1 MSDRT
6 VKVTLTASVAGY
18 IAGMDQAQRK
28 TQEAG
33 SEAEKLAQ
41 KRQGLVTLGTAA
53 VAFGAAITGVG
64 LAAARTGIQ
73 YNTLQQTTR
82 AALTTL
88 LGSAQA
94 ANAQMDKLDEFART
108 SPFAK
113 QVFIQAQ
120 QQMLG
125 FGVAAENVIP
135 ALDAIQNAVASMG
148 GGNDQIAALSEILAR
163 VKSEGRLSGDALQRL
178 GYYGIDAAA
187 IIGAKMNKT
196 AAEIRD
202 MAGKP
207 GGIPVAHIWDPL
219 VQGLQ
224 DKFGGAAANVKNT
237 FEGAIDRVKAAW
249 RDLSSELM
257 MPFIDT
263 QGGGMLVDFVNW
275 VADVMRWFQAL
286 PEPIKVTTAV
296 VLGTVGAIALLGGT
310 ALLTTLKLAEM
321 KLQLAA
327 VGITGQRVASFFIG
341 PWTVAL
347 AAAAIGLMLFA
358 QRQAEAQARADAFA
372 GSLDGTTGAITKN
385 TRELAKAALAAKRG
399 GNLFWEGESAFT
411 GATKL
416 GIALEDVTEAALGN
430 AEALGRVKDAAI
442 LYDDVL
448 AGLKSQEEFDA
459 AVKASGLTQNE
470 YVQTT
475 RRVRD
480 AVEEQSSALANG
492 REAFEQKSA
501 AEKSG
506 TDATLQAAEA
516 YASANEEVTALND
529 ALKRLLGTLDEANG
543 KNRDAIS
550 SNIDYQNALA
560 KVDEQIKKAREGQEG
575 YSLGLDLS
583 TQAGRDNMDMLID
596 LASRAWDAAE
606 ANLAA
611 GGSAEEFQAGLA
623 ASRDALITR
632 AEDLGYVRDEAV
644 DLADKILAIPSEKE
658 IKIIADTSKAAA
670 DLSYLKS
677 ITDGLTGASLTYAST
692 YSKGYSNAAGGMYS
706 GGVKMFAAGGFE
718 SGIYKHKQGGVHKF
732 AEAGDE
738 AYISFL
744 PQYRQRNIGIWQES
758 GERLGVWRQASPYG
772 AGGAVASTVDRSI
785 HAPVT
790 VVAEDPYV
798 AADLVAQRIGARL
811 AVAR

>member
-1 MSDRT
+1 MADRT

-88 LGSAQA
+88 LGSAVE

-125 FGVAAENVIP
+125 FGVAAEDVIP
-135 ALDAIQNAVASMG
+135 ALDAIQNAVAAMG
-148 GGNDQIAALSEILAR
+148 GSSDQIAALAEIMAR
-163 VKSEGRLSGDALQRL
+163 IKSEGRLSGDALQRL

-187 IIGAKMNKT
+187 IIGSRMNKT

-207 GGIPVAHIWDPL
+207 GGIPVEQIWDPL
-219 VQGLQ
+219 VDGLQ
-224 DKFGGAAANVKNT
+224 AKFGGAAANVKNT

-257 MPFIDT
+257 TPLIDPN
-263 QGGGMLVDFVNW
+263 GGGMLVDFVNW
-275 VADVMRWFQAL
+275 AADVMRWFQAL
-286 PEPIKVTTAV
+286 PEPIKIASVAV
-296 VLGTVGAIALLGGT
+296 MGTVGAVALLGGT

-321 KLQLAA
+321 KVQLAA
-327 VGITGQRVASFFIG
+327 VGITGQRVASFFKG
-341 PWTVAL
+341 PWTIAI
-347 AAAAIGLMLFA
+347 AAAAIGLTMWA
-358 QRQAEAQARADAFA
+358 QRQAEAESRAESFA
-372 GSLDGTTGAITKN
+372 STLDEATGRVTVN
-385 TRELAKAALAAKRG
+385 TRRLVEAAMAANRG

-430 AEALGRVKDAAI
+430 AAALERVKAEAI

-448 AGLKSQEEFDA
+448 AGLKSHEEFDA
-459 AVKASGLTQNE
+459 AVEASGLTQGE
-470 YVQTT
+470 YVQTV

-480 AVEEQSSALANG
+480 AIEEQSSALG
-492 REAFEQKSA
+492 RAKEITDQKASADRDAKDAGEGHAEALKAIEGGAASA
-501 AEKSG
+501 TDEIEGLADAIRGFGKLTLDARDAERQFQAAIDRASESVKKHGASLDINTEAGRDNEAALDAIAEKALAVAAARYEQTGSE
-506 TDATLQAAEA
+506 AEA
-516 YASANEEVTALND
+516 RAAM
-529 ALKRLLGTLDEANG
+529 
-543 KNRDAIS
+543 
-550 SNIDYQNALA
+550 
-560 KVDEQIKKAREGQEG
+560 
-575 YSLGLDLS
+575 
-583 TQAGRDNMDMLID
+583 QAGRDALVDQLKQYGITG
-596 LASRAWDAAE
+596 DAAQE
-606 ANLAA
+606 YIDTLGLIPANISSVIELDTAK
-611 GGSAEEFQAGLA
+611 AEQKLQ
-623 ASRDALITR
+623 T
-632 AEDLGYVRDEAV
+632 
-644 DLADKILAIPSEKE
+644 
-658 IKIIADTSKAAA
+658 
-670 DLSYLKS
+670 YLNK
-677 ITDGLTGASLTYAST
+677 LTGASSTYAKT
-692 YSKGYSNAAGGMYS
+692 YINGYSNAAGGMYS
-706 GGVKMFAAGGFE
+706 GGVKSFAQGGFE
-718 SGIYKHKQGGVHKF
+718 SGIYKHKPGGIQKF

-738 AYISFL
+738 AFISFL

-758 GERLGVWRQASPYG
+758 GERLGVWRQASPN
-772 AGGAVASTVDRSI
+772 GAVGAVSSTVDRSI

-811 AVAR
+811 AVAK